1 MQTTMLSVIPLTLLL
16 FNFGAAVVP
25 PNPDN
30 RLPLLKGNPDRLH
43 DIQKFVETGYCKK
56 GRDASQCILKGRN
69 VNQNGWEICDT
80 DKPRLEHT
88 AKDAIERWI
97 DNVSTELQSSSTTS
111 ANDKR
116 AGQSWL
122 DDIQAT
128 AQRKRN
134 YPGPF
139 RDDISLAPSF
149 TQPTSSRRSFSP
161 TRVKAQLA
169 TATPK
174 VVFVHGSTDPG
185 CMEAKSLLSFLT
197 SEDSSPWQANTDVAR
212 KISSASSRCATESA
226 TFLWNLG
233 TESVVPKY
241 LPRYTAKNTFNRK
254 IDLVVGLPK
263 EAWKEKYKRVG
274 IDIFGR
280 DLSHVDHPHTGK
292 RLLGLGV
299 EVKPLDG
306 NLIVAHV
313 QLAVWMAGLM
323 SWASFSQYRGA
334 SSVSPP
340 PTVGCTVIGY
350 IIYGVVST
358 SSQLSEVRVW
368 GPFSA
373 LEGQTMD
380 EYGVTVLASR
390 LHRVMQY
397 ICTTYTGQLLSTTA
411 SSYSQ

>member
-1 MQTTMLSVIPLTLLL
+1 M
-16 FNFGAAVVP
+16 
-25 PNPDN
+25 
-30 RLPLLKGNPDRLH
+30 
-43 DIQKFVETGYCKK
+43 
-56 GRDASQCILKGRN
+56 
-69 VNQNGWEICDT
+69 
-80 DKPRLEHT
+80 EHT

-122 DDIQAT
+122 DDTQAT
-128 AQRKRN
+128 AQRKRR

-139 RDDISLAPSF
+139 RDDISLGPSF
-149 TQPTSSRRSFSP
+149 TQSTSSRRSSSP

-169 TATPK
+169 TATSK
-174 VVFVHGSTDPG
+174 VVFVHGSAVPG
-185 CMEAKSLLSFLT
+185 CMEAKSLFSFLT
-197 SEDSSPWQANTDVAR
+197 SEDSSPWQANTDVVR
-212 KISSASSRCATESA
+212 KISSASNRRPPLES
-226 TFLWNLG
+226 WG
-233 TESVVPKY
+233 VQTESVVPKY

-254 IDLVVGLPK
+254 IDLIVGLPK
-263 EAWKEKYKRVG
+263 EAWNEKYKRAG

-306 NLIVAHV
+306 NLIVAQV
-313 QLAVWMAGLM
+313 QLAVFMAGLM
-323 SWASFSQYRGA
+323 SWAYSSQYRGA

-340 PTVGCTVIGY
+340 PIVGCT
-350 IIYGVVST
+350 
-358 SSQLSEVRVW
+358 LSEVRVW

-373 LEGQTMD
+373 LECQTMD
-380 EYGVTVLASR
+380 ECGVTVLASR
-390 LHRVMQY
+390 LRRVMQY
-397 ICTTYTGQLLSTTA
+397 ICTTYTEQLLSTTA

>member
-1 MQTTMLSVIPLTLLL
+1 M
-16 FNFGAAVVP
+16 
-25 PNPDN
+25 
-30 RLPLLKGNPDRLH
+30 
-43 DIQKFVETGYCKK
+43 
-56 GRDASQCILKGRN
+56 
-69 VNQNGWEICDT
+69 
-80 DKPRLEHT
+80 EHT

-116 AGQSWL
+116 AGQPWL

-128 AQRKRN
+128 AQRKRS
-134 YPGPF
+134 YPGSSMTEPDPQNVGPF

-149 TQPTSSRRSFSP
+149 TQSTSTRRSSSP

-169 TATPK
+169 TATSK
-174 VVFVHGSTDPG
+174 VVFVHGSAVPG

-197 SEDSSPWQANTDVAR
+197 SEDSSPWQANTDVVR
-212 KISSASSRCATESA
+212 KISSASSRCATELRSEGSWVMDVVRPLLEA
-226 TFLWNLG
+226 AIDDLLWNLG

-263 EAWKEKYKRVG
+263 EAWNEKYKRAG

-313 QLAVWMAGLM
+313 QLAVWMTGLM
-323 SWASFSQYRGA
+323 S
-334 SSVSPP
+334 
-340 PTVGCTVIGY
+340 
-350 IIYGVVST
+350 
-358 SSQLSEVRVW
+358 
-368 GPFSA
+368 
-373 LEGQTMD
+373 
-380 EYGVTVLASR
+380 
-390 LHRVMQY
+390 
-397 ICTTYTGQLLSTTA
+397 
-411 SSYSQ
+411 

>member
-1 MQTTMLSVIPLTLLL
+1 MQTTMLSFIPLTLLL

-43 DIQKFVETGYCKK
+43 GIQKFVETGYCKK

-80 DKPRLEHT
+80 DKPRMEHT
-88 AKDAIERWI
+88 AKDAIERCI
-97 DNVSTELQSSSTTS
+97 DNVSTELQS
-111 ANDKR
+111 NR
-116 AGQSWL
+116 
-122 DDIQAT
+122 
-128 AQRKRN
+128 
-134 YPGPF
+134 PF
-139 RDDISLAPSF
+139 RDGISLGPSF
-149 TQPTSSRRSFSP
+149 TQSTSSRRSSSP

-169 TATPK
+169 TAVSK
-174 VVFVHGSTDPG
+174 VVFVHGSAVPG

-197 SEDSSPWQANTDVAR
+197 SEDSSPWQANTDVVR
-212 KISSASSRCATESA
+212 KISSASSRCATELRSEGSWVMDVVRPLLEA
-226 TFLWNLG
+226 AIGDLLWNLG
-233 TESVVPKY
+233 VQTESVVPKY

-263 EAWKEKYKRVG
+263 EAWNEKYKRAG

-306 NLIVAHV
+306 NLIVAQV
-313 QLAVWMAGLM
+313 QLAVFMAGLM
-323 SWASFSQYRGA
+323 SWAYSSQYRGA

-340 PTVGCTVIGY
+340 PIVGCTVIG
-350 IIYGVVST
+350 
-358 SSQLSEVRVW
+358 E
-368 GPFSA
+368 
-373 LEGQTMD
+373 D
-380 EYGVTVLASR
+380 
-390 LHRVMQY
+390 
-397 ICTTYTGQLLSTTA
+397 
-411 SSYSQ
+411 